1 MCLILAIVEV
11 VFTSLPSRR
20 SVYGDQGQ
28 EVSREVRQ
36 EHVAQRGQERIEEQ
50 AVEWKRKVGI
60 GTRRFV
66 AQRVGSFA
74 QRILEPVHGEPLGER
89 CGQRHQA
96 ESWQH
101 PRSNVAQG
109 HGEEGSG
116 LSSGSRLAEADANRT
131 GHPRRARSR
140 VAGTIGG
147 GRRCRGDQRS
157 RQHGCR
163 SRHEL
168 TFFEQTGHGGAA
180 PAPLSLTRPPSYA
193 RRVRLAGVRCASNQL
208 VSSSNVRSRP

>member
-1 MCLILAIVEV
+1 
-11 VFTSLPSRR
+11 
-20 SVYGDQGQ
+20 VYGDQGQ
-28 EVSREVRQ
+28 EISREVRQ
-36 EHVAQRGQERIEEQ
+36 EHVAQRGQKQIEEQ
-50 AVEWKRKVGI
+50 AVEWKGKVGI
-60 GTRRFV
+60 GTWRFV
-66 AQRVGSFA
+66 AQRIF
-74 QRILEPVHGEPLGER
+74 EPVNGEPL
-89 CGQRHQA
+89 GQRHQA

-109 HGEEGSG
+109 HGDEGSG
-116 LSSGSRLAEADANRT
+116 ISSGSRLAEADANRT

-140 VAGTIGG
+140 VAGAISG
-147 GRRCRGDQRS
+147 GRRCRSDQGS

-168 TFFEQTGHGGAA
+168 TFFEQIGHGGGA
-180 PAPLSLTRPPSYA
+180 PHRRPFSLTRLPSYA